1 MSKQTINLGSSA
13 NDGTGDPLRTAF
25 DKVNDNFDELYLY
38 STVTSTN
45 NITIT
50 ANTIATDNTNGDVI
64 VDPNG
69 TGRLILATGSE
80 LRFTDHV
87 DNAIAFVDAQG
98 DVNLSANLT
107 YNGSSAL
114 AVTGSVT
121 ATTTMQGT
129 TITATTAFVPDASD
143 GAALGT
149 TALQF
154 SDLFLADGAV
164 IGLGDDQDVTITHVA
179 DSGITI
185 KSAATADDKPVTI
198 TLQTGE
204 TDMAANDKLGVIN
217 FQAPNEGTGT
227 DAILVAAGIEAISE
241 GDFSSSANATKLSFK
256 TAASAAAAETMAL
269 SSVGLLTLNGTGSSI
284 IIKDGGN
291 IGSASDT
298 NAIGISS
305 AGIVSIT
312 AATASSNSTTGAL
325 TVAGGAGI
333 AADLSVGDDVR
344 LISDA
349 AVLSFGANSEIT
361 LTHDHDVGLKLKHSA
376 TADDKPIVLTLQTG
390 ETDMAANDVI
400 GAIRF
405 QAPDEATGTDAI
417 LVAAAIQA
425 VSEGDFSASANAT
438 RLEFHTGASE
448 AAASKMTLSS
458 AGLLTI
464 SDDFVLK
471 DAGTIGS
478 ASDPD
483 AIAIGADGDVT
494 LTQDLELQHDGATLS
509 FGTNNDVILTHV
521 HDTGL
526 LLNSTMALQFNDA
539 SQFINAP
546 SATVL
551 DITATDEI
559 ELNATLID
567 VNGNLDVSGGVNAG
581 IHTFVATDAITA
593 VEHAGRILLLGEVGG
608 NADVVLTLPV
618 ASGTGNVYKF
628 IVSVTMA
635 SNTYKIQCPN
645 AANVINGT
653 MKNMDLDGTAQTVFS
668 TVAASDTITLNGG
681 TQGGAVSDTLTLI
694 DIASNLWHVE
704 GQMRT
709 PAGANPATP
718 FSAAVS

>member
-1 MSKQTINLGSSA
+1 MAKQTVNLGSSA
-13 NDGTGDPLRTAF
+13 NDGTGDPLRSAF
-25 DKVNDNFDELYLY
+25 DKINDNFDELYLY
-38 STVTSTN
+38 STATTGN

-50 ANTIATDNTNGDVI
+50 GNTIATDNTNGNIILDPNGVGDIVIATGAEFQLTDHVDNGVVFSDSSGNLTMAAGFTFDGTNVATTGTIDVNSRLKFTNNI
-64 VDPNG
+64 ISTQTSNDPIELDPNG
-69 TGRLILATGSE
+69 TGA
-80 LRFTDHV
+80 
-87 DNAIAFVDAQG
+87 
-98 DVNLSANLT
+98 VNIFANT
-107 YNGSSAL
+107 N
-114 AVTGSVT
+114 VTG
-121 ATTTMQGT
+121 G
-129 TITATTAFVPDASD
+129 ITVS
-143 GAALGT
+143 GT
-149 TALQF
+149 TA
-154 SDLFLADGAV
+154 S
-164 IGLGDDQDVTITHVA
+164 T
-179 DSGITI
+179 
-185 KSAATADDKPVTI
+185 SA
-198 TLQTGE
+198 
-204 TDMAANDKLGVIN
+204 
-217 FQAPNEGTGT
+217 
-227 DAILVAAGIEAISE
+227 
-241 GDFSSSANATKLSFK
+241 
-256 TAASAAAAETMAL
+256 
-269 SSVGLLTLNGTGSSI
+269 
-284 IIKDGGN
+284 
-291 IGSASDT
+291 
-298 NAIGISS
+298 
-305 AGIVSIT
+305 
-312 AATASSNSTTGAL
+312 TTGAL